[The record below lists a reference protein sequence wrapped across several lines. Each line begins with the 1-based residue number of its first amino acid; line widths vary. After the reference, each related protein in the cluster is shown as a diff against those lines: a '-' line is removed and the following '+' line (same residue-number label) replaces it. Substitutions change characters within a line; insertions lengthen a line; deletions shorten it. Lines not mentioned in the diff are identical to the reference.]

1 MHKIHQPLSDW
12 ARLKT
17 KEAHFHV
24 TSSRRRIADA
34 GPLMEQSWSVMDR
47 TKVTLD
53 QTAAII
59 AKGKDAT
66 RA

>member
-1 MHKIHQPLSDW
+1 M
-12 ARLKT
+12 T
-17 KEAHFHV
+17 EEAHSHV

-34 GPLMEQSWSVMDR
+34 GPLMEQSWSVVDR